1 MIDKIEVGDLP
12 RSQEKPV
19 SPSAAGE
26 PSPVEVRALLEK
38 ILGSPGFRN
47 SERMRRFL
55 RIAVE
60 RTLDG
65 QTDGLKEFS
74 LGHDVFDRGDGYD
87 PRTDSIVRVEARRL
101 RKKLRAY
108 YEGEGILDNIVIQ
121 FDPGTYVPA
130 FRQDSRAIAV
140 PAETILDPK
149 TVAVLPFSNLSSD
162 PEQNYFC
169 DGISED
175 IIDAL
180 STVQDLHVLARG
192 ATFRYRDRAKDPH
205 AIGMEL
211 GVGTI
216 VEGSVRKSG
225 GMLRVSARLID
236 TETGR

>member
-26 PSPVEVRALLEK
+26 PSPVEVRAVLQK

-65 QTDGLKEFS
+65 RTDQLKEFS
-74 LGHDVFDRGDGYD
+74 IGHDVFDRGEDYD

-108 YEGEGILDNIVIQ
+108 YEVEGLPDKIVIQ
-121 FDPGTYVPA
+121 LHPGKYIPT
-130 FRQDSRAIAV
+130 
-140 PAETILDPK
+140 
-149 TVAVLPFSNLSSD
+149 FS
-162 PEQNYFC
+162 
-169 DGISED
+169 
-175 IIDAL
+175 
-180 STVQDLHVLARG
+180 
-192 ATFRYRDRAKDPH
+192 H
-205 AIGMEL
+205 A
-211 GVGTI
+211 
-216 VEGSVRKSG
+216 
-225 GMLRVSARLID
+225 
-236 TETGR
+236 